1 MIKNKQGIAIVSMFF
16 FNIIGALLLFSPES
30 TEYVLF
36 LTPFN
41 ILLMGIMVF
50 WANNDRSF
58 NFIKT
63 ATVVFFLGLVF
74 EILGVNSKL
83 IFGEYFYG
91 KTLGYKIFNT
101 PVIMGLNWVT
111 LSIASYGIAS
121 YIFKPTALIA
131 VFASLIMV
139 MTDYIIEPIAPLLD
153 LWYWEEGSAPAQNY
167 VAWFII
173 SLVIQVLFV
182 RAQIKINIKLS
193 LALLFSQ
200 ILFFAI
206 QFLNYDLF

>member
-1 MIKNKQGIAIVSMFF
+1 MTRNKQGIAIISMFF
-16 FNIIGALLLFSPES
+16 FNIIGAFLLFFPEL
-30 TEYVLF
+30 TEYVLS

-63 ATVVFFLGLVF
+63 ATVVFFLGLVL

-121 YIFKPTALIA
+121 YVFKPTALIT

-153 LWYWEEGSAPAQNY
+153 LWYWEGGSVPAQNY

-173 SLVIQVLFV
+173 SLVIQTLFV

-200 ILFFAI
+200 ILFFVI
-206 QFLNYDLF
+206 QFLNYGLF